1 MLERLAYFSYWINIL
16 FVPFIF
22 IGMPILMITIPI
34 STNMLFDRGMNIY
47 KFIYLF
53 FNALTF
59 FHWCYCIRFLF
70 KYDRYSKSIFP
81 LFFFSVLYAPI
92 YYYRVKI
99 KKRPLR
105 NEIKTEEKI
114 ESEDNSIE
122 DSEFL
127 EFTRNS
133 IVSILKLWSSKKEQL
148 EYQESDPSINV
159 SSELF
164 EQWNDFYTS
173 DSEVLTEAFTP
184 KQLNQLE
191 KFDTELTIRSNP
203 SNNALPNIIEYMKKE
218 DWKVLNSLSIE
229 LLSDFEK
236 R

>member
-22 IGMPILMITIPI
+22 IGMPILIISIPN
-34 STNMLFDRGMNIY
+34 STDVIFDEGMNIY
-47 KFIYLF
+47 KFIYLC
-53 FNALTF
+53 FNAIVF
-59 FHWCYCIRFLF
+59 YHWFYCIRFLF

-81 LFFFSVLYAPI
+81 LFFFSVFYAPI

-105 NEIKTEEKI
+105 NKIKTEEKI
-114 ESEDNSIE
+114 ETEDNSID

-127 EFTRNS
+127 ELTRNN
-133 IVSILKLWSSKKEQL
+133 IIGVLNLWSSKEEQL

-184 KQLNQLE
+184 EEVSLLE
-191 KFDTELTIRSNP
+191 KFDAELTIRSNP
-203 SNNALPNIIEYMKKE
+203 SDNTPPNIIEYMETE
-218 DWKVLNSLSIE
+218 DWKALNSLSIE
-229 LLSDFEK
+229 LLTDFEK
-236 R
+236 M